1 MPDPKNYDAQLAVIK
16 EKVTNM
22 ADSFSQMADLMERM
36 VRLEERAVEQ
46 KDSVI
51 RAHDKIEILDDRA
64 DKSDIKFT
72 RFATIGAV
80 LVFVCSTSVPFVI
93 LWIKGI

>member
-1 MPDPKNYDAQLAVIK
+1 MAEQKNYDAKLAVIE
-16 EKVTNM
+16 EKMTSM

-46 KDSVI
+46 KSSVT
-51 RAHDKIEILDDRA
+51 RAHGKIEILDDRA

-80 LVFVCSTSVPFVI
+80 LVFVCSTSVPFII